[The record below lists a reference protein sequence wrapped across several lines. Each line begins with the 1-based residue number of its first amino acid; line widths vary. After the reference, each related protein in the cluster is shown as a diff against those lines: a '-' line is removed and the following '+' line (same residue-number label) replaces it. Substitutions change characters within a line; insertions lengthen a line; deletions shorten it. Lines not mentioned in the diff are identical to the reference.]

1 MPRGGGKANRLFGGQ
16 SSTSLICAAPF
27 TVKKISQGWGWGNG
41 GGKATAVM
49 PHGGGKGHWSMDN
62 SPTPPQVGGGG
73 GGGGV
78 GLIID
83 RCISCGYVCL
93 AAIGQPWRWLPMFC
107 IGIWVIP
114 MYSGLAH
121 SLTITQGQ

>member
-1 MPRGGGKANRLFGGQ
+1 MSILKDRKKSLQIYIYIKTDITTDHITPCSRMRARGKNLPGVGVGE
-16 SSTSLICAAPF
+16 
-27 TVKKISQGWGWGNG
+27 WWGNG

-73 GGGGV
+73 GGGGGRGGGGG

-83 RCISCGYVCL
+83 RCIS
-93 AAIGQPWRWLPMFC
+93 
-107 IGIWVIP
+107 
-114 MYSGLAH
+114 
-121 SLTITQGQ
+121 